1 MMIKAV
7 LFDLDDTLLEND
19 MDRFLAHYLPMLA
32 EYMEDLVDP
41 DLFVSE
47 LLTTTQ
53 IMLAHQDTS
62 VSNEEAFWSTFS
74 GRTGLE
80 RAMLEPQLEKFYRE
94 EFRRLESITKRR
106 PAAVQSVRVC
116 LDRKL
121 KVVVATN
128 PLFPRSAV
136 EQRMAWAG
144 VPATEFD
151 FALITTY
158 ENMHAAKPHS
168 AYYQEIV
175 DWVGVQASEALM
187 VGDDWR
193 NDIVPASGLGMYTY
207 WVSSNCETQPDPP
220 VALDGCGSL
229 DELVGCLSDGWL
241 AG

>member
-1 MMIKAV
+1 MIKAV
-7 LFDLDDTLLEND
+7 LFDLDDTLLENN

-32 EYMEDLVDP
+32 EYMGDLVDP
-41 DLFVSE
+41 DLFVRE
-47 LLTTTQ
+47 LLASTQ

-62 VSNEEAFWSTFS
+62 VSNEEAFWSTFC
-74 GRTGLE
+74 GRTGME
-80 RAMLEPQLEKFYRE
+80 RARLEPQLNKFYRE
-94 EFRRLESITKRR
+94 EFGRLRSITRRR
-106 PAAVQSVRVC
+106 PAAAQSVRIC
-116 LDRKL
+116 LERKL

-144 VPATEFD
+144 VPANEFD

-158 ENMHAAKPHS
+158 ENMHAAKPHP
-168 AYYQEIV
+168 AYYQEIL

-193 NDIVPASGLGMYTY
+193 NDIVPANRLAMHTY
-207 WVSSNCETQPDPP
+207 WVSSGCEAQPEPP
-220 VALDGCGSL
+220 VTLDGCGSL
-229 DELVGCLSDGWL
+229 DDLAACLSDGWL